1 MLGARVVRS
10 LRTTLPKFQRTIIS
24 KQATRSIA
32 SSSKLRSEAPPTL
45 YGEGAKAGEV
55 PTDFQ
60 QSTGLERLQLLGQM
74 EGVDVFNMGPL
85 VMTKAGTTAEPTIV
99 PSYSEERIVGC
110 SGWPLESHDT
120 IWITMN
126 NHKEHHR
133 CPECGNVFKM
143 HFLGEA
149 GGHHHH

>member
-32 SSSKLRSEAPPTL
+32 SSSKLRSGAPPTL
-45 YGEGAKAGEV
+45 YGEGSKAGDI

-60 QSTGLERLQLLGQM
+60 QATGLERLQLLGQM
-74 EGVDVFNMGPL
+74 DGVDVFNMGPL

-99 PSYSEERIVGC
+99 PSYVST
-110 SGWPLESHDT
+110 P
-120 IWITMN
+120 
-126 NHKEHHR
+126 
-133 CPECGNVFKM
+133 
-143 HFLGEA
+143 
-149 GGHHHH
+149 